1 MMLGF
6 VLVSLGI
13 ILLPGPNVLVIVA
26 TGLSQG
32 VSRALLTV
40 LGTSLAMLVQLAIA
54 ATATAWL
61 VTILAEGL
69 VWLKWLGITYLIYL
83 GISHALKLGRPADVT
98 VAGMASFRRGFWVSL
113 TNPKTIMFFSAFL
126 PQFVTADTLYQEQ
139 IILLSAVFW
148 LLAILVDSGY
158 AVLSGRLSALPLH
171 AGWQRFR
178 HGVSGIV
185 YLSAAAA
192 LVIAGRDR

>member
-32 VSRALLTV
+32 VARALQTV
-40 LGTSLAMLVQLAIA
+40 AGTSLVMLVQLIIA
-54 ATATAWL
+54 ASATTWL
-61 VTILAEGL
+61 VTVLAEGL
-69 VWLKWLGITYLIYL
+69 AWLKWVGIAYLIYL
-83 GISHALKLGRPADVT
+83 GISHASKVWRSADSV
-98 VAGMASFRRGFWVSL
+98 VAGTASFRRGFWVSL

-126 PQFVTADTLYQEQ
+126 PQFVTAGEPYQEQ
-139 IILLSAVFW
+139 IMVLSGLFW
-148 LLAILVDSGY
+148 CLATLIDSGY

-171 AGWQRFR
+171 AEWQKFR
-178 HGVSGIV
+178 HGVSAIV

-192 LVIAGRDR
+192 LAMVRNGR